1 MQVADE
7 ESYEEMIRTLQN
19 FLSQVSTQCQV
30 MSDAG
35 TDCVDNTE
43 GDPAAAKAAAKL
55 QSCIGKIRGT
65 FEEIQSV
72 ITALQQE
79 LEQIREAAAAANSM
93 GDD

>member
-7 ESYEEMIRTLQN
+7 ESYEEMIRALQN

-43 GDPAAAKAAAKL
+43 NDPAATKAAAKL

-65 FEEIQSV
+65 FGDIQGIV
-72 ITALQQE
+72 AGLQKQ
-79 LEQIREAAAAANSM
+79 LNDIREAAQAANNI
-93 GDD
+93 GD